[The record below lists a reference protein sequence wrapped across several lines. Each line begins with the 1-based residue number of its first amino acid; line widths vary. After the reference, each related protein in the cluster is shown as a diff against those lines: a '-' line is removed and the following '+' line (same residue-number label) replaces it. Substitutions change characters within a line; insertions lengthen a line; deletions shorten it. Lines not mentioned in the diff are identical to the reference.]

1 VKLSLSPTDL
11 SHLKA
16 AEGWLELG
24 NWHEANEE
32 LELIMPQLRA
42 HPNVLEMRCRIYE
55 AAGKW
60 EMSLAV
66 SETLCQQLP
75 KRLNGWLHQARCLH
89 ALGKT
94 HEAYHLLVDVVEL
107 FPDNQTIRYDIA
119 VYAAQRELLAESVEW
134 LKLVFKVDG
143 DGEFRKRALED
154 QRLDRVWREIGS
166 LPV

>member
-1 VKLSLSPTDL
+1 MNLPIADL
-11 SHLKA
+11 LHLQA

-24 NWHEANEE
+24 NFLEANNE
-32 LELIMPQLRA
+32 LEEIEPLSRA
-42 HPNVLEMRCRIYE
+42 HPDVLEMRCRIYE

-66 SETLCQQLP
+66 AKTLCDQLP
-75 KRLNGWLHQARCLH
+75 KWLPGWIHQARCLH
-89 ALGKT
+89 ELGRT

-119 VYAAQRELLAESVEW
+119 VYAAQRGLLEEAVEW

-143 DGEFRKRALED
+143 DGEFRKRGLED
-154 QRLDRVWREIGS
+154 ERLDKVWQQIGK
-166 LPV
+166 LQV